1 MRKSNITPE
10 DAPGCDI
17 CRVHYV
23 IILPVVTAVL
33 LELRSSAMSDGARE
47 CRAAHLLDVLSKALS
62 SLPQPHWLLEA
73 RAAAKLRLE
82 VPLVVFT

>member
-33 LELRSSAMSDGARE
+33 LELRSSAMSDGARGVPCCTPLGCFVQSPE
-47 CRAAHLLDVLSKALS
+47 LVASATLAA
-62 SLPQPHWLLEA
+62 
-73 RAAAKLRLE
+73 
-82 VPLVVFT
+82 